1 MCSLLFNFSL
11 IESVLGCSSG
21 NKYSICHQRPPESH
35 PPLHR
40 HGESWC
46 RGDREGTRLW
56 QPGISYGGG
65 GHSQHNSHPISPI
78 SREARAI
85 RSETLYGRSKKQQLA
100 NVESAWKG
108 RCFSCKKHLFPT
120 RLSWCCFPNI
130 WVGQLK
136 TQDVSFPCWFMWSE
150 ANMSYDL

>member
-1 MCSLLFNFSL
+1 MFFVIQFFFNRGSLGLFL
-11 IESVLGCSSG
+11 WKQVQHL
-21 NKYSICHQRPPESH
+21 PPETAREPSTT
-35 PPLHR
+35 PQAQRQLMPWRQRR
-40 HGESWC
+40 HQAVTAWHKL
-46 RGDREGTRLW
+46 RW
-56 QPGISYGGG
+56 W
-65 GHSQHNSHPISPI
+65 GHSQHNSHSFSPI
-78 SREARAI
+78 NREARAI
-85 RSETLYGRSKKQQLA
+85 RSETLYSRSKKQQLA